1 MTGWRRTA
9 FRRAV
14 VLCAVVMLHGAVMM
28 FFASSLQTVIP
39 SPKEDALQM
48 VVITAQLLAPAEPAQ
63 ALPEVKAPAA
73 APAAPAAPAPAPPPA
88 AVAQA
93 LPKAESRAVPEQLPA
108 EVAKALPE
116 IKPVAAPEP
125 LPAEVAKAL
134 PEQPPQAV
142 PGPREKPPPELAE
155 SAATPSSPSSAS
167 SRFRLHYHLAAK
179 DGLVVRHG
187 ESTLTFD
194 GDADQYVAD
203 FAWTLGDEKGG
214 VRSEGKL
221 QTTLSPSV
229 YSETNQSPRPMP
241 GLVQDSVSMIWML
254 QQVLQQREGKSPLEN
269 SPSSG
274 NFSMLLG
281 NEVTPY
287 RWEIL
292 QTDELLLPGGA
303 FKGVLLKS
311 DSAVPGAPI
320 FSVWFTPTR
329 PYVPVRIMRT
339 DSSGKVTDNLLKEN
353 LSELVKAT

>member
-48 VVITAQLLAPAEPAQ
+48 VVITAQLLAPTEPAQ
-63 ALPEVKAPAA
+63 ALSEVKAPAA
-73 APAAPAAPAPAPPPA
+73 AAPAPPPA

-93 LPKAESRAVPEQLPA
+93 LPKAESRAV
-108 EVAKALPE
+108 
-116 IKPVAAPEP
+116 PEP

>member
-14 VLCAVVMLHGAVMM
+14 VLCVVVMLHGAVMTL
-28 FFASSLQTVIP
+28 FASSLQTVIP

-48 VVITAQLLAPAEPAQ
+48 VVITAQLLAPTEPAQ
-63 ALPEVKAPAA
+63 ALSEVKAPAA
-73 APAAPAAPAPAPPPA
+73 AAPAPPPA

-93 LPKAESRAVPEQLPA
+93 LPKAESRAV
-108 EVAKALPE
+108 
-116 IKPVAAPEP
+116 PEP

-155 SAATPSSPSSAS
+155 SAATPSSPSSPSSAS
-167 SRFRLHYHLAAK
+167 SRFRLHYHLAVK

-229 YSETNQSPRPMP
+229 YSETNQSPRPMS

-269 SPSSG
+269 SLSSG

>member
-28 FFASSLQTVIP
+28 FFASSLQTLVT

-73 APAAPAAPAPAPPPA
+73 APAAPAPAPPPA
-88 AVAQA
+88 AVVKA

-116 IKPVAAPEP
+116 
-125 LPAEVAKAL
+125 
-134 PEQPPQAV
+134 QPPQAV
-142 PGPREKPPPELAE
+142 PGPREKQNPELAE
-155 SAATPSSPSSAS
+155 SAATPSSPSSPSSAS

-229 YSETNQSPRPMP
+229 YSETNQSPRQMP